1 MISFRFVLQCFISPR
16 KPLRR
21 LNFLIS
27 PTKIPGDFAELF
39 EGGFEV
45 LDDFLSE
52 NVEISN
58 ITPDPVTHHLCKV

>member
-27 PTKIPGDFAELF
+27 PTKIPGDFPELF
-39 EGGFEV
+39 DSGFDV
-45 LDDFLSE
+45 FHNFLGE